1 MPSVKSTFFMRERI
15 DDICEKTLSG
25 KGITRDEAE
34 FILRLDNSFM
44 SHLLAWTEKMRQTF
58 NGNNV
63 ELCSV
68 INARS
73 GGCSEDCSFCT
84 QSVYS
89 STDVASY
96 PLLSLDVIL
105 EGARSA
111 RSYGAAKFCLAT
123 SGNGI
128 NNSTELER
136 LCEAVEKIRRDVGI
150 GVCATLGAMTKE
162 QMVALKDAGL
172 TRFHHNLETAE
183 SYFPSVCT
191 THTYRERIEQVAVA
205 KDAGLST
212 CSGGLFGMGESVEQR
227 VELAFALMELDV
239 DSVPVNFLMPSA
251 GTTLGQ
257 VAPIQP
263 VEALK
268 IIALLRLLMPDKE
281 IRVCGGRMTALH
293 DLHPLL
299 FASGASGMMIGNYL
313 TRNGRE
319 PHKDIQM
326 LKDLGL
332 TIESL

>member
-1 MPSVKSTFFMRERI
+1 MREKI
-15 DDICEKTLSG
+15 DDICEKALSG
-25 KGITRDEAE
+25 KGIARDEAN
-34 FILRLDNSFM
+34 FILRLDVSLL
-44 SHLLAWTEKMRQTF
+44 SYLLAWTERIRQTF
-58 NGNNV
+58 NGSKID
-63 ELCSV
+63 LCSV

-89 STDVASY
+89 ATDVASY
-96 PLLSLDVIL
+96 PLLSLDVML

-111 RSYGAAKFCLAT
+111 RSCGATKFCLAT

-128 NNSTELER
+128 NNRAELER
-136 LCEAVEKIRRDVGI
+136 LCEATERIRSEVGI
-150 GVCATLGAMTKE
+150 GVCATLGAMTKDH
-162 QMVALKDAGL
+162 MVALKDAGL

-191 THTYRERIEQVAVA
+191 THTYRDRIEQVAVA

-239 DSVPVNFLMPSA
+239 DSVPVNFLMPA
-251 GTTLGQ
+251 TGTALGQ
-257 VAPIQP
+257 VVPIQP
-263 VEALK
+263 AEALK
-268 IIALLRLLMPDKE
+268 VIAMLRLLMPDKE
-281 IRVCGGRMTALH
+281 IRVCGGRTTALH
-293 DLHPLL
+293 DLHPLI
-299 FASGASGMMIGNYL
+299 FAGGANGMMIGNYL
-313 TRNGRE
+313 TRSGRE

-326 LKDLGL
+326 LNDLGL

>member
-1 MPSVKSTFFMRERI
+1 MIERI
-15 DDICEKTLSG
+15 DIICEKALSG
-25 KGITRDEAE
+25 KGIKREDAE
-34 FILRLDNSFM
+34 FILRIDISCLS
-44 SHLLAWTEKMRQTF
+44 SLLAWTDRIRQTF
-58 NGNNV
+58 NGNKID
-63 ELCSV
+63 LCSV

-73 GGCSEDCSFCT
+73 GGCSEDCSFCS

-89 STDVASY
+89 ETKAASY

-111 RSYGAAKFCLAT
+111 KSNGATKFCLAT
-123 SGNGI
+123 SGAGI
-128 NNSTELER
+128 NNSRELER
-136 LCEAVEKIRRDVGI
+136 LCEATEKIRTEVGI

-162 QMVALKDAGL
+162 QMTALKDAGL

-191 THTYRERIEQVAVA
+191 THSYRDRIEQVATA

-212 CSGGLFGMGESVEQR
+212 CSGGIFGMGESIEQR
-227 VELAFALMELDV
+227 VELAFALMELDT

-251 GTTLGQ
+251 GTALSGVT
-257 VAPIQP
+257 PIEP
-263 VEALK
+263 FEALK
-268 IIALLRLLMPDKE
+268 VIALLRLLMPDKE

-293 DLHPLL
+293 DLHPLI
-299 FASGASGMMIGNYL
+299 FAGGANGMMIGNYL
-313 TRNGRE
+313 TRSGRE
-319 PHKDIQM
+319 PHKDMQM